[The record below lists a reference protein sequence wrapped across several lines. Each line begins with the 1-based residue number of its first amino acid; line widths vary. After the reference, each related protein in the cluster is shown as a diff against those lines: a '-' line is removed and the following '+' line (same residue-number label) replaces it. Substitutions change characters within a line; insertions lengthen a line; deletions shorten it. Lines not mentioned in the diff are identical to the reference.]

1 MEEHQSRVKNYLMSQ
16 LQEQMRS
23 TVSKLDISIIDG
35 CFKGLDHYLE
45 AFQMTY
51 TDKYWENL
59 YEALLKNI
67 EYPEEKDGQK
77 KIGRRYYRRS
87 ALNLFRRHSYL
98 WTNKLIQD
106 KDSKIVYLS
115 LKKWT
120 ESPTSDVSKLLLIS
134 CLFKFLQDIKR
145 NLSFKAHIH

>member
-1 MEEHQSRVKNYLMSQ
+1 MEEHQSKVKNYLMSQ

-45 AFQMTY
+45 VFPVTY
-51 TDKYWENL
+51 TDKHWEYL
-59 YEALLKNI
+59 YDALLKNI
-67 EYPEEKDGQK
+67 EFPEE

-98 WTNKLIQD
+98 WTNKLIQF
-106 KDSKIVYLS
+106 KDSKLIYLS

-120 ESPTSDVSKLLLIS
+120 ESTTSDVSSKGIFVCMS
-134 CLFKFLQDIKR
+134 
-145 NLSFKAHIH
+145 NS